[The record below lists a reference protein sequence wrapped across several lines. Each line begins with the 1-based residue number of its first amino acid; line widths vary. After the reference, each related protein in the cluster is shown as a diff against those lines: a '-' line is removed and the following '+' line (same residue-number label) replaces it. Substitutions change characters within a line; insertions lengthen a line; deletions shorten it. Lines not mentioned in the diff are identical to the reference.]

1 MNAFKKTGGFTLVEL
16 IIVIAILA
24 ILSSVAVAGY
34 SSYIK
39 KANNSAVL
47 AELNNIST
55 AATLANAKAG
65 GIASI
70 VVDAT
75 GKFVITPESTFD
87 MTANDTFAQQ
97 FATSTGITLTVKTQN
112 AEGKPTSYEGE
123 LKNKTNWANSKYAE
137 TGKTTTWNGT
147 WGEPQNAPSANP

>member
-1 MNAFKKTGGFTLVEL
+1 MIPMNAFKKTGGFTLVEL

-39 KANNSAVL
+39 KANDSAVL

-65 GIASI
+65 GIKSI
-70 VVDAT
+70 TVAKVD
-75 GKFVITPESTFD
+75 GKLQLTIVADSTF
-87 MTANDTFAQQ
+87 ANDFADLMDDSITTFVV
-97 FATSTGITLTVKTQN
+97 TDN
-112 AEGKPTSYEGE
+112 E
-123 LKNKTNWANSKYAE
+123 
-137 TGKTTTWNGT
+137 TTTKGT
-147 WGEPQNAPSANP
+147 IIATMALPSAWDASEYADDTKVEWTGSWPKAVQE

>member
-65 GIASI
+65 AIASI

-75 GKFVITPESTFD
+75 GKFIITPADTFD
-87 MTANDTFAQQ
+87 AEFEELFEETAKISVTKVETGSG
-97 FATSTGITLTVKTQN
+97 ATKVVT
-112 AEGKPTSYEGE
+112 YEGT
-123 LKNKTNWANSKYAE
+123 LDSKNWANSMYAE

-147 WGEPQNAPSANP
+147 WNEPKAGGK